1 MQIHNKI
8 LLLVGIMGAGKTRTG
23 KLLARRL
30 GLSFIDSDHEVART
44 ANHSIPEIFEKY
56 GEAEFRRLE
65 REVMLRLLD
74 GAPCVLAA
82 GGGGFV
88 SDEIRDAAKEKA
100 ISVWLK
106 ADIETLVKRLSRGK
120 GRPML
125 KNTDIGKRIEEL
137 LEKRAPAYAEA
148 DITIVTDGQTPQ
160 NIVRLI
166 ETELER
172 HADSRSKGSN
182 PAQA

>member
-1 MQIHNKI
+1 MQLQNKI
-8 LLLVGIMGAGKTRTG
+8 VLLVGIMGAGKTRIG
-23 KLLARRL
+23 KLLARRM
-30 GLSFIDSDHEVART
+30 GLSFIDSDREVVQT
-44 ANHSIPEIFEKY
+44 ANRSIPEIFQKY

-88 SDEIRDAAKEKA
+88 SDEIRNAAKEKA

-106 ADIETLVKRLSRGK
+106 ADIHTLVKRLSRGK

-125 KNTDIGKRIEEL
+125 ENADIGKKLEQL
-137 LEKRAPAYAEA
+137 LEARTPAYAEA

-160 NIVRLI
+160 NTVRLI
-166 ETELER
+166 EMELER
-172 HADSRSKGSN
+172 YADCRSKGN
-182 PAQA
+182 DPA